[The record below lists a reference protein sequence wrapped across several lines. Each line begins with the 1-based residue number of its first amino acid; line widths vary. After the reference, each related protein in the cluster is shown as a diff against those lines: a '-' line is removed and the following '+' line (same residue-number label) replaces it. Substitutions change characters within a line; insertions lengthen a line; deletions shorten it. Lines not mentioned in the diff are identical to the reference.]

1 MNVNGPVVDVILG
14 NEIDFVDA
22 ILENENGSCIGVILE
37 NESDSCVGGI
47 LGNSLGVGVSQIDWI
62 PLHNGPSYYHP
73 SFLGYLGPLSGAY
86 LSPPIPNPS
95 LVYVTAPPPSLFPR
109 TVHALW
115 HLISFGVS
123 NMTLLR
129 EQIVPPL
136 AHAPYLRVFFA
147 FVYAMWIPEKT

>member
-1 MNVNGPVVDVILG
+1 MNGPVAGVILG
-14 NEIDFVDA
+14 NDSDFVNA
-22 ILENENGSCIGVILE
+22 ILQNKNGSCVVVILE
-37 NESDSCVGGI
+37 NESNSYVGGI
-47 LGNSLGVGVSQIDWI
+47 LGNGLGVGLSQIGWI
-62 PLHNGPSYYHP
+62 PLHNDPLHYHP

-95 LVYVTAPPPSLFPR
+95 LVYVTAPPPGLFPR

-147 FVYAMWIPEKT
+147 FVSAMWIPEKT